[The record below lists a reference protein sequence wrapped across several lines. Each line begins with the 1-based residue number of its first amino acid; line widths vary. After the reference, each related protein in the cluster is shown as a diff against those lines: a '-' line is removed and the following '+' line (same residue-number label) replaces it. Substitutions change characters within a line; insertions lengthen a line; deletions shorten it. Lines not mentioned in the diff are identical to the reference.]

1 MLQIRQIPLL
11 AKLRGFDGHRHRK
24 TILTFLRRRILC
36 KAIGKYSNFTAYIN
50 AIFLY
55 QVWLKTPFPK
65 FVDHPASL
73 FIIYIDHSMVKPKQL
88 HNQFMKMKIFPFD
101 PRSEKKTCLLHFAE
115 KLRTFFCFGHINF
128 SFFLHLSSDC
138 IFK

>member
-11 AKLRGFDGHRHRK
+11 AKLRGFDGHRHFK

-36 KAIGKYSNFTAYIN
+36 KAIGKYSYIN
-50 AIFLY
+50 GIFLY

-73 FIIYIDHSMVKPKQL
+73 FIIYIDPSMGKPKQL

-115 KLRTFFCFGHINF
+115 KLITFCCFGNI
-128 SFFLHLSSDC
+128 HLSFLTSE
-138 IFK
+138 FWMFF

>member
-1 MLQIRQIPLL
+1 ML
-11 AKLRGFDGHRHRK
+11 AKLRGFDGHRHLK

-36 KAIGKYSNFTAYIN
+36 KAIGKYSNFKAYIN
-50 AIFLY
+50 GIFLY

-65 FVDHPASL
+65 FVDHSASL
-73 FIIYIDHSMVKPKQL
+73 LIIYIDHYVVKPKQL

-101 PRSEKKTCLLHFAE
+101 PRSEKKTCLLHLAE
-115 KLRTFFCFGHINF
+115 KFRTFFCFCRICF
-128 SFFLHLSSDC
+128 LFFFLHLSSDC

>member
-11 AKLRGFDGHRHRK
+11 AKLRGFDGHRHLK
-24 TILTFLRRRILC
+24 TMLTFLKRRILC
-36 KAIGKYSNFTAYIN
+36 KAIGKYSNFKAYIN
-50 AIFLY
+50 GIFLY

-73 FIIYIDHSMVKPKQL
+73 FIIYIDHYMVKPKQL

-115 KLRTFFCFGHINF
+115 KLRTFFCFGNIHL
-128 SFFLHLSSDC
+128 SFFTSE
-138 IFK
+138 FWMYF

>member
-11 AKLRGFDGHRHRK
+11 AKLRGFDGHRHLK
-24 TILTFLRRRILC
+24 TMLTFLRRRILC
-36 KAIGKYSNFTAYIN
+36 KAIGKCSNFKAYIN
-50 AIFLY
+50 GIFLY

-73 FIIYIDHSMVKPKQL
+73 FMIYIDHSMVKPKQL

-115 KLRTFFCFGHINF
+115 KLRTFFCFCRICF
-128 SFFLHLSSDC
+128 SFFT
-138 IFK
+138 FEF